1 MYLESGF
8 ASSVTVFYV
17 PEGMKAQDILDTMVE
32 KHHIM
37 IAGCFDVLAGK
48 VIRIGHMGNNANE
61 TDMIETL
68 KALAQTLRELGFEVQ
83 ADPAER
89 FQAYMK

>member
-1 MYLESGF
+1 M
-8 ASSVTVFYV
+8 
-17 PEGMKAQDILDTMVE
+17 
-32 KHHIM
+32 
-37 IAGCFDVLAGK
+37 LAGK